1 MAFTMIL
8 IYIDSLLD
16 VSLMVVYLN
25 PINLKIYDL
34 IQFFVGLHM
43 TSGKVYRREE
53 LIVHCL
59 ITLEEKIPQIEQQLN
74 VQI

>member
-1 MAFTMIL
+1 MALTMIL

-34 IQFFVGLHM
+34 IQFFVGLHL
-43 TSGKVYRREE
+43 T
-53 LIVHCL
+53 
-59 ITLEEKIPQIEQQLN
+59 
-74 VQI
+74 